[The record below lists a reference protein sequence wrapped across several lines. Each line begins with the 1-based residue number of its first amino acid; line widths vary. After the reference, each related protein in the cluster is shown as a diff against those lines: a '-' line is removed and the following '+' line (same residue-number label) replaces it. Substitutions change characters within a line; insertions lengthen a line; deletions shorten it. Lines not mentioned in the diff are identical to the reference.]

1 MGSTHGH
8 RNPAKKRILS
18 NGLCRMSGFFLLYAK
33 ALFSDAI
40 LYHAHFVLC
49 DNSNIPNPIPSE
61 ENAAGKPEPAAP
73 QHGE

>member
-1 MGSTHGH
+1 M
-8 RNPAKKRILS
+8 AKKEASTDLWVASQLGECGIL
-18 NGLCRMSGFFLLYAK
+18 C
-33 ALFSDAI
+33 
-40 LYHAHFVLC
+40 HAHFVLC